1 MKRIILGFII
11 LAATGIAA
19 ISALVAQDRDSPAL
33 TGGPWG
39 IEYIGDR
46 GVIDRSPA
54 TLSFQPDGA
63 LAGNASC
70 NRLVGEYTAGPG
82 GAMELSPTA
91 TTRMACLP
99 ALMEQEQRLL
109 ALLPEITRYEIDRTG
124 ALVLTA
130 PDGQT
135 IRAHRRKDGAQ

>member
-1 MKRIILGFII
+1 MKRIILGFVI

-19 ISALVAQDRDSPAL
+19 ISALVAQDRGGPAL
-33 TGGPWG
+33 TGGEWG
-39 IEYIGDR
+39 IEYIGER

-54 TLSFQPDGA
+54 MLSFQPDGA

-70 NRLVGEYTAGPG
+70 NRLVGTYTAGPG
-82 GAMELSPTA
+82 DAIELSPTA
-91 TTRMACLP
+91 TTRMACVP

-109 ALLPEITRYEIDRTG
+109 TLLPEIMRYEIDGTG

-130 PDGQT
+130 RDGQT
-135 IRAHRRKDGAQ
+135 IRAHRLTDGAQ